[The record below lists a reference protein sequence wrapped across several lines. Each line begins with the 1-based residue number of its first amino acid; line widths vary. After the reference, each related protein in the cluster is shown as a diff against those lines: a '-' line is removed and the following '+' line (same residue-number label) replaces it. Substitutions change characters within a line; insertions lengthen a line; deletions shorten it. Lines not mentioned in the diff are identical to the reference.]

1 MKIAV
6 MQPYLF
12 PYLGYYQLIH
22 ACDKFIFY
30 DDVNYIKQ
38 GWINRN
44 RILMNGK
51 DNMFTMSLKDASSF
65 KLINEIETNQGNE
78 KLVKTIIQAYS
89 KAPYYNDVFPLLQ
102 KIFNEANELKKI
114 STIAQ
119 LSVVKVFEYLGI
131 SKIFEVSSQGYSHTK
146 HLGRAE
152 RLMAI
157 CKENGA
163 DTYINS
169 YGGQILYSKSEFY
182 KKGIVLHFIKN
193 NLPVYKQ
200 FKHDFVPGLSIIDV
214 LMFNS
219 KKETRKMMSD
229 YELI

>member
-1 MKIAV
+1 
-6 MQPYLF
+6 MQPYFF
-12 PYLGYYQLIH
+12 PYIGYWQLMNTV
-22 ACDKFIFY
+22 DKYVIY

-78 KLVKTIIQAYS
+78 KLVKTIIQEYS
-89 KAPYYNDVFPLLQ
+89 KAPYYNDVFPLIQ
-102 KIFNEANELKKI
+102 KILYEANELKKI

-131 SKIFEVSSQGYSHTK
+131 SKIFEVSSQVYSHTK

-169 YGGQILYSKSEFY
+169 YGGQELYSKSEFDE
-182 KKGIVLHFIKN
+182 KGIALHFIKN

-200 FKHDFVPGLSIIDV
+200 FKNDFVPGLSIIDV

-219 KKETRKMMSD
+219 KNEIKEMLNHF
-229 YELI
+229 ELI

>member
-12 PYLGYYQLIH
+12 PYLGYFQLIN
-22 ACDKFIFY
+22 AVDKFIFY

-51 DNMFTMSLKDASSF
+51 DNMFTISLKDASSF
-65 KLINEIETNQGNE
+65 KLINEIEMNRGNE
-78 KLVKTIIQAYS
+78 KLVKTITQAYS
-89 KAPYYNDVFPLLQ
+89 KAPYFNDVFPLIG
-102 KIFNEANELKKI
+102 KIFDEANEIKKI

-119 LSVVKVFEYLGI
+119 LSVVRVFEYLGI
-131 SKIFEVSSQGYSHTK
+131 TRIFEVSSQVYSHTK

-169 YGGQILYSKSEFY
+169 YGGQELYSKSEFY
-182 KKGIVLHFIKN
+182 EKGIALHFIKN

-200 FKHDFVPGLSIIDV
+200 FKDDFVPGLSIIDV

-219 KKETRKMMSD
+219 KDEIKEMLNH